1 MTKPWTALLIVLA
14 LTTQGTSGVGATAQ
28 NGHAAA
34 KTIVG
39 AWFVHVTPTVQP
51 PFVGLI
57 TFNDDGNAIET
68 NALTLA
74 SSLES
79 PGHGQWIHLT
89 HRRYALTFVNLEV
102 NPDGSFAGTGRVR
115 SEIHLNPESDEWNG
129 TFEVDIRDPDG
140 NVLVTDSGTVS
151 GTRIAVEK

>member
-1 MTKPWTALLIVLA
+1 MTKPFAALLVVIA
-14 LTTQGTSGVGATAQ
+14 LTTPGASRLAVTAQ
-28 NGHAAA
+28 NGQAAD
-34 KTIVG
+34 IVG
-39 AWFVHVTPTVQP
+39 AWFVNVTPTMQS

-79 PGHGQWIHLT
+79 PGHGQWIQVK

-115 SEIHLNPESDEWNG
+115 SQIQLEPGGDEWRG
-129 TFEVDIRDPDG
+129 TFEVDIFDPDG
-140 NVLVTDSGTVS
+140 NVLFTDSGTVS
-151 GTRIAVEK
+151 GTRIAVKK

>member
-1 MTKPWTALLIVLA
+1 MTRPFAALLVVIA
-14 LTTQGTSGVGATAQ
+14 LTTPGASRIGAMAQ
-28 NGHAAA
+28 NGQAAD

-39 AWFVHVTPTVQP
+39 AWFVNVTPTAQP

-79 PGHGQWIHLT
+79 PGHGQWIHVK

-115 SEIHLNPESDEWNG
+115 SQIQLEPGGDEWSG
-129 TFEVDIRDPDG
+129 TFEVDIFDPDG
-140 NVLVTDSGTVS
+140 SVLFTDSGTVS
-151 GTRIAVEK
+151 GTRIAVKK